1 VTNKSIEQRSAE
13 ALVATFIQMSRSA
26 ETARAIQRLRQRTL
40 ENRVRRT
47 TDARELVKL
56 QMRLDAQQSQA
67 AVLEAATDRFRY
79 QAPNLAQFSK
89 SGLTMADFER
99 LGARH
104 VIEPSR
110 LAAEIEKVKLGVSV
124 PVPDATP
131 RQISRLQASES
142 AEPEPH
148 PATAPTGRRAKPPA
162 KARAKGHAAGAA
174 AAATAPREK
183 SKPHVRHAGTAHA
196 AHPAHP
202 AHPARKRAPRKRGPH
217 KKDDE

>member
-1 VTNKSIEQRSAE
+1 MTNKTIEQRSAE

-47 TDARELVKL
+47 TDARELVNL

-67 AVLEAATDRFRY
+67 AVLEAATERFRY

-99 LGARH
+99 LGVRH

-131 RQISRLQASES
+131 RQMARLQAQES
-142 AEPEPH
+142 AESPP
-148 PATAPTGRRAKPPA
+148 PAERPAAGRPPKPPA
-162 KARAKGHAAGAA
+162 KTRAKGHAAAGGAA
-174 AAATAPREK
+174 PKEAPK
-183 SKPHVRHAGTAHA
+183 SKTHARHPGGAHA
-196 AHPAHP
+196 AHPA
-202 AHPARKRAPRKRGPH
+202 RKRTPRKRGQH